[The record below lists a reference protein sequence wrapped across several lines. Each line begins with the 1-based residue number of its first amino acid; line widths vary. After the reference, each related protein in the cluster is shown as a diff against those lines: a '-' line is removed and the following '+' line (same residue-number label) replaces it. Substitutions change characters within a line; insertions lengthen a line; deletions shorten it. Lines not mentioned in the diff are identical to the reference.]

1 MKKNWLIGI
10 YIFVITFL
18 VYLFFCKKGVEELH
32 YFLPLANSILRGHI
46 DVNCTPYLNE
56 LVSASGKCFVVY
68 PPAPA
73 LALLP
78 FALLFGMKLSQV
90 YPQILLSAFAGA
102 IFYLFL
108 AKLTKPKN
116 ALILSLLLVF
126 GTNFFMTSMI
136 GRSWYFAH
144 ICAVFFL
151 ALALYFAR
159 DKKAFLAGLFLA
171 FAGLSRLPVF
181 LAFPALLY
189 LILKPFNSKR
199 SLGEGPPSSKVVIA
213 RPKAAAIHE
222 LKDCFAIARN
232 DIKRRFAT
240 ALGDHALSLY
250 FWFFLPILFGAV
262 GFALYNFLRFGN
274 VFQTG
279 YSLIPGV
286 LDEPFFRGGIFSLS
300 YIPRNLEAIFISLP
314 DFGRKFPFVMPNY
327 ASMSLFLATPALILI
342 FASLKN
348 KLSRVMILT
357 SLLVLIPSFLHGT
370 IGFSQFGYR
379 FSLDVILLLIVALIP
394 VYEKLPRLFYLLF
407 VLSILINFY
416 VVVLFN
422 LGVFSP

>member
-1 MKKNWLIGI
+1 MKTNWLIGI
-10 YIFVITFL
+10 YIFALTFL

-73 LALLP
+73 LVLLP
-78 FALLFGMKLSQV
+78 FALLLGMKLSQV

-108 AKLTKPKN
+108 TKLTKPKN
-116 ALILSLLLVF
+116 ALVLLLLLVF

-151 ALALYFAR
+151 ALALYFACPPSASPSGDGR
-159 DKKAFLAGLFLA
+159 RAKNKNAILAGLFLA
-171 FAGLSRLPVF
+171 LAGLSRLPVF
-181 LAFPALLY
+181 LAFPA
-189 LILKPFNSKR
+189 
-199 SLGEGPPSSKVVIA
+199 V
-213 RPKAAAIHE
+213 
-222 LKDCFAIARN
+222 
-232 DIKRRFAT
+232 
-240 ALGDHALSLY
+240 LY
-250 FWFFLPILFGAV
+250 FLLDSKPKNQTSTPGVAFRFFIPLVGAV
-262 GFALYNFLRFGN
+262 ILFALYNFLRFGS

-286 LDEPFFRGGIFSLS
+286 LDEPFFKEGIFSLS

-314 DFGRKFPFVMPNY
+314 DFSRKFPFVVPTY
-327 ASMSLFLATPALILI
+327 GSMSLFLTTPALILI
-342 FASLKN
+342 FATFKN

-379 FSLDVILLLIVALIP
+379 FSLDCILLMIVALIP
-394 VYEKLPRLFYLLF
+394 TLEKLPRLFYLLF
-407 VLSILINFY
+407 ALSILVNFY

-422 LGVFSP
+422 LGIFSP